1 MTNRRIQCNFRES
14 LDVRDEDSCYFE
26 EMPSPNVT
34 TQSPFG
40 MERQFEPQFRGSI
53 EFLGFG
59 EGDLLCRMK
68 IYQKKTKFL
77 TAFSLI
83 MFAYAGSASFPT
95 YQADMKNKEDFPKAV
110 LFAMI
115 SEGTST

>member
-1 MTNRRIQCNFRES
+1 MLLLKVLSGWKDNLNLNFVDQSSS
-14 LDVRDEDSCYFE
+14 L
-26 EMPSPNVT
+26 
-34 TQSPFG
+34 G
-40 MERQFEPQFRGSI
+40 
-53 EFLGFG
+53 LGKVIFYMQN
-59 EGDLLCRMK
+59 E
-68 IYQKKTKFL
+68 IYQKKTIFF